1 VPQSPELRVSDAD
14 RERAAAEIRE
24 HFAQGRLDSDELSD
38 RLGRAYGARTAG
50 ELDSLRADL
59 PEVPPSATS
68 RRAELVVRRREL
80 SRELLQH
87 TIGGLVPFFVCVAI
101 WVGSGANGGFWP
113 AWVAVFALIPLLRN
127 AWRLYGPAPELERV
141 EDELR
146 RARGQA
152 RRRRDPARRSSG
164 RHGR

>member
-1 VPQSPELRVSDAD
+1 VAESPELRVSDED
-14 RERAAAEIRE
+14 RERVAAEIRE

-59 PEVPPSATS
+59 PPVPPSAAV
-68 RRAELVVRRREL
+68 RRTELIARRREL
-80 SRELLQH
+80 SRELVQH
-87 TIGGLVPFFVCVAI
+87 TIGGLVPFFVCVAV
-101 WVGSGANGGFWP
+101 WLAGGASGGFWP
-113 AWVAVFALIPLLRN
+113 AWVALIALIPLLRN

-146 RARGQA
+146 RARQRA
-152 RRRRDPARRSSG
+152 RR
-164 RHGR
+164 HY

>member
-1 VPQSPELRVSDAD
+1 VAESPELRVSDED
-14 RERAAAEIRE
+14 RERVAAEIRE

-59 PEVPPSATS
+59 PRVPPSAAV
-68 RRAELVVRRREL
+68 RRTELIARRREL
-80 SRELLQH
+80 SRELVQH
-87 TIGGLVPFFVCVAI
+87 TVGGLVPFFVCVAV
-101 WVGSGANGGFWP
+101 WLANGASGGFWP
-113 AWVAVFALIPLLRN
+113 AWVALIALIPLLRN

-146 RARGQA
+146 RARQRA
-152 RRRRDPARRSSG
+152 RR
-164 RHGR
+164 HF